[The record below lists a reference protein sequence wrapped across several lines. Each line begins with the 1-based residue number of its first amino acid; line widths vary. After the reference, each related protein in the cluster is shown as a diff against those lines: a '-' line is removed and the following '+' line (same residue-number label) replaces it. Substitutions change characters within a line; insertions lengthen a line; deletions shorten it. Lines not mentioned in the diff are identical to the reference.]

1 MGRPLRSIGSRA
13 LRIAGSDRFDRGFR
27 TLRTGKN
34 AGVEPI
40 EVANGI
46 ASALLA
52 KRRARRPLARVGDV
66 AGAVGRGLLAGAAG
80 TAAMT
85 ASSAIETRA
94 RGRPASSAP
103 AQAVESAFGVKAAD
117 ERSRRRLST
126 AVHWLYGTGWGGVRG
141 LIGAAGIAGPGA
153 VALHLL
159 LVWGAELVTLP
170 ALEVAPPPWKWQ
182 AREIAVDV
190 LHHGVYATA
199 TSVAYGALD
208 LSG

>member
-1 MGRPLRSIGSRA
+1 M
-13 LRIAGSDRFDRGFR
+13 D
-27 TLRTGKN
+27 
-34 AGVEPI
+34 PI
-40 EVANGI
+40 EAANGI
-46 ASALLA
+46 VGSLLA
-52 KRRARRPLARVGDV
+52 RRRRRAPLARVGDV
-66 AGAVGRGLLAGAAG
+66 AGAFGRGLLAGAAG

-85 ASSAIETRA
+85 ASSAIETKA
-94 RGRPASSAP
+94 RGRHASSAP
-103 AQAVESAFGVKAAD
+103 AEAVESAFGVKPAD

-153 VALHLL
+153 AATHLL

-170 ALEVAPPPWKWQ
+170 ALGVAPPPWKWQ

-199 TSVAYGALD
+199 TSVAYAALD
-208 LSG
+208 PSG